1 MSLVYAEDSRDSTFV
16 EVNFSEQIII
26 HRSESLEVPITLQ
39 NTGQNTQTYSLNLI
53 DIDTNLSTNGL
64 PIQYTL
70 DPNQLRQ
77 VKFTLLCDSS
87 SGYQNSQL
95 SLNLAS
101 DVNTDEYLIINI
113 EVMILPQSNLEF
125 GVQGISE
132 FIVDANIQTNLAVN
146 ITNFGFY
153 SECNHV

>member
-95 SLNLAS
+95 SLNLTS

-153 SECNHV
+153 SDDVT